1 MTSNFS
7 INHVFEPVLDI
18 NFTINNGV
26 FTTYGQTY
34 ILQHATSIQNLNT
47 LTNWEHTVLNTD
59 NNNYLEVEYRWSFDS
74 TTWTTWITMLPD
86 FINFPNPN
94 TSNNIWIQI
103 KYKYITTD
111 NLKQPELKELNI
123 YGTRIIPEIFQSTT
137 IAPGS
142 SVVYTNQDTYKVFSL
157 EDYNVYLQSG
167 SESDLAISFRYTQ
180 TQGRIWSPWV
190 PLTAANLQKT
200 KVERL
205 KFCNFQFAFQ
215 NNGTT
220 DIKLY
225 DLELTGEFQNVTAN
239 YKTIAKLGLKTQCN
253 PLATTS
259 SPCSCDETTTTEV
272 SCIPCSEAITPW
284 NANVDNCELNCSDF
298 VQLNDKNLWAS
309 QIQLYAQ
316 LTDFVTSVNSWK
328 CTYVLTDP
336 DGKGIDHVLHEQQ
349 IHNMISM
356 KDINIIIPDNQFP
369 VDNISFSGLD
379 LDLIQ
384 SFEIHITKEA
394 FKNAF
399 GVEFRPSKRD
409 IVYVCDVNQL
419 WEVEQMFPKRGFM
432 NAETYYR
439 VLMKKYN
446 DRKSRQPANTQQG
459 QDAKSFIDSITKHT
473 TLDNLFD
480 IDVDNEVK
488 QNTKDLA
495 INVDNPSQQHTER
508 TIMTIRKSLH
518 NKVFI
523 GNDEIWNAS
532 VNVAKTNYIMPIKSK
547 NLKLVEYNYT
557 DKKVGLAD
565 NRALS
570 LWFKTEEY
578 DPTYDWTIFSN
589 YDSANS
595 KGYKLNIYQGA
606 MTFTFNGL
614 TYSIPVSNMQTNV
627 WYCILINM
635 DQIQRKLELSIY
647 TRQSEDGASLANN
660 QLILFN
666 KMIFDITPSEFEH
679 NEEMFIGGCDIF
691 STLNNTKKWYL
702 TNLRLWNQVVGKTE
716 RQIVLNEYKVS
727 DANLTIFV
735 DNAEPAFDLPE
746 FGNF

>member
-1 MTSNFS
+1 MNSNFY
-7 INHVFEPVLDI
+7 INNVFEEELIFGWNI
-18 NFTINNGV
+18 NDGIFNQNGDTFV
-26 FTTYGQTY
+26 
-34 ILQHATSIQNLNT
+34 LQHFQSIQNSIELNNFT
-47 LTNWEHTVLNTD
+47 HVIIGENE
-59 NNNYLEVEYRWSFDS
+59 NNYFDITYRWSLDNNTFSNYISIDDLS
-74 TTWTTWITMLPD
+74 L
-86 FINFPNPN
+86 FPSDND
-94 TSNNIWIQI
+94 NIWLQI
-103 KYKYITTD
+103 KYTFISDNTTSV
-111 NLKQPELKELNI
+111 NLKEVNLKGKRKIDPIFQPLNI
-123 YGTRIIPEIFQSTT
+123 EAGNN
-137 IAPGS
+137 
-142 SVVYTNQDTYKVFSL
+142 VVYTNSDTYKVFKM
-157 EDYNVYLQSG
+157 EDFKIYLSDGNINDLNVY
-167 SESDLAISFRYTQ
+167 FRFTQ
-180 TQGRIWSPWV
+180 TQGRYWSNWV
-190 PLTAANLQKT
+190 PLTKENLQIT
-200 KVERL
+200 KFEKI
-205 KFCNFQFAFQ
+205 KFCNFEFGFH
-215 NNGTT
+215 NIGTN
-220 DIKLY
+220 IISIY
-225 DLELTGEFQNVTAN
+225 DLELIGEFQNVTAN
-239 YKTIAKLGLKTQCN
+239 YKTIAKLGLKSQCN
-253 PLATTS
+253 PLAVKPAPSGPCDTSCNTTDV
-259 SPCSCDETTTTEV
+259 CL
-272 SCIPCSEAITPW
+272 PCSEAITPW
-284 NANVDNCELNCSDF
+284 NANIDNCAVNCSDF
-298 VQLNDKNLWAS
+298 VQINDKNLWAS

-349 IHNMISM
+349 IHNMIAM

-394 FKNAF
+394 FKKAF

-488 QNTKDLA
+488 QNTKDLT

-570 LWFKTEEY
+570 FWFKTEEY
-578 DPTYDWTIFSN
+578 DPTYDWTIFNN
-589 YDSANS
+589 YDSVNS

-614 TYSIPVSNMQTNV
+614 TYSIPVSNMQINV
-627 WYCILINM
+627 WYCVLINL

-647 TRQSEDGASLANN
+647 TRQSEDGANLTNN

-666 KMIFDITPSEFEH
+666 KMIFDVTPAEFEH
-679 NEEMFIGGCDIF
+679 NESMFIGGCDIF

-727 DANLTIFV
+727 DANLTILV